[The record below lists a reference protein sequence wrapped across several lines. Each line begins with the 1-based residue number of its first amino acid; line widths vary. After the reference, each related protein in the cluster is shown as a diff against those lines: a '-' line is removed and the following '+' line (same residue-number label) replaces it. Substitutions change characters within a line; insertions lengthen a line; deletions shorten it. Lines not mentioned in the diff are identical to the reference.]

1 MPVFSLV
8 CLLKMRSYFD
18 CIFKKM
24 IPYEELVTLQCR
36 YHVLFCSATCRG
48 PVCVQDDCSTTV
60 TRQSC
65 RGVHCASCTH
75 VHSSPGGCPSPP
87 VLIMCYVPRLYA
99 IHMITAL
106 ALASLMDGVIIPIT
120 KTQMSSNH
128 QIRIF
133 MKNYICIFLCIFV

>member
-1 MPVFSLV
+1 MCSTSRLV
-8 CLLKMRSYFD
+8 LVVIFICVLLLCKLRRSR
-18 CIFKKM
+18 KKR
-24 IPYEELVTLQCR
+24 LKKLKR
-36 YHVLFCSATCRG
+36 GNATCRG

-106 ALASLMDGVIIPIT
+106 ALASLMDVVAAVGFEL
-120 KTQMSSNH
+120 KTP
-128 QIRIF
+128 
-133 MKNYICIFLCIFV
+133 KNKPKKKKKKRPKSYQVKERKKRTGC